1 MTDDQK
7 YASTIFF
14 KAALPLAKVIAEDR
28 PELGKAFEG
37 KTCVLQVSAIVPEVE
52 GGKLATHFEIVDGV
66 WTTKLTVHESPD
78 VELEFGNIQKFI
90 DFMAGRKM
98 IGALP
103 KMKGMVKKMGLFF
116 GFLKILLKMANLLQ
130 ATDYPKAEEDRHLL
144 VKLYFYLL
152 AGGISALN
160 KAGHPEIH
168 DWALKSPDRAY
179 AFSVKGEGNE
189 DLASYIRVKA
199 GKSKY
204 CKGYYTRSKPFFCM
218 RFACVDSALGILMQK
233 ADMLEY
239 TAEGKLIMEG
249 APEFGAQLGNF
260 MMIIGGYAK

>member
-28 PELGKAFEG
+28 PELGKAFAG
-37 KTCVLQVSAIVPEVE
+37 KTCVLQVSALVPEAE
-52 GGKLATHFEIVDGV
+52 DGKQGMHFEIVDGV
-66 WTTKLTVHESPD
+66 WTTKLAVHESPD
-78 VELEFGNIQKFI
+78 VELQFGNIDKFI

-103 KMKGMVKKMGLFF
+103 KMKGMCKNFGLFM
-116 GFLKILLKMANLLQ
+116 GFMKILLKMASLLQ
-130 ATDYPKAEEDRHLL
+130 ATDYPKTAEDRRLL

-152 AGGISALN
+152 GAGISALN

-168 DWALKSPDRAY
+168 EWALKSPDRAY

-189 DLASYIRVKA
+189 DLSSYIRVKA

-204 CKGYYTRSKPFFCM
+204 CKGLYTRAKPFFCM
-218 RFACVDSALGILMQK
+218 SFDCVDSALGILMQK
-233 ADMLEY
+233 ADMLDY
-239 TAEGKLIMEG
+239 TAGGKLIMEG
-249 APEFGAQLGNF
+249 APEFGAQLGAF
-260 MMIIGGYAK
+260 MMIIAGYAK